1 MEITIENKKYQ
12 LNVERAKELGVIKEV
27 APVVKDFSV
36 GDVYAHPTFSGGQ
49 FIIGSRTYEAGCY
62 MLLGMGKTLVPYT
75 NFGKDGAT
83 HEQMINFINDCVKSG
98 FRYMGNINSHIEKA
112 LMSMGVK

>member
-1 MEITIENKKYQ
+1 
-12 LNVERAKELGVIKEV
+12 
-27 APVVKDFSV
+27 
-36 GDVYAHPTFSGGQ
+36 
-49 FIIGSRTYEAGCY
+49 

-75 NFGKDGAT
+75 NFGKNGAT
-83 HEQMINFINDCVKSG
+83 REQMINFINNSIENG